1 MRSKFLVRILIVL
14 LAAFL
19 IFRIHQRVET
29 YRVPRDLCRAQ
40 MNMLADA
47 NIEHMYLMEGVPA
60 PDLDSLLS
68 YAESHG
74 FFDAS
79 LRGDSIVVTFGEGII
94 RGVLIPDSWRAQWD
108 ERAIASFQ
116 LELETLQSEHELATA
131 AIRDHEAALGFS
143 FDSLRTLR
151 EAYIITHAADTAAT
165 ADTDSLLT
173 PGELFDDSIGFSA
186 DSLLQAESELASGI
200 TELQAFLQDFNTI
213 TAPAMMDSLAAR
225 VVAVCPSLWE
235 VGCFDSTYNYDSK
248 LALGSQY
255 SLSCPNIDRHGG
267 VVGGLVEADYPDSLF
282 VEADWAEFQ
291 TVYLFPEY
299 AQLRRLMVSRANL
312 IRAAEEEAAYLGQR
326 YPLVIVPKDPQN
338 LDVDI
343 DALIDPLG
351 GEYVFEVIPDS
362 AYTFYQTPGGATAR
376 ARGDSIIVQTYKFI
390 GYTTADPDSSR
401 VEVFFSRPLTFPSRA
416 DGAFAG
422 MNDNISVIM
431 YWERSELGSL
441 QIEEREVDLL
451 DAPLWSFLV
460 SNYSETGTANPE

>member
-143 FDSLRTLR
+143 FDSLRHSGKRTSSLMPRTLPR
-151 EAYIITHAADTAAT
+151 LPTRTA
-165 ADTDSLLT
+165 
-173 PGELFDDSIGFSA
+173 F
-186 DSLLQAESELASGI
+186 
-200 TELQAFLQDFNTI
+200 
-213 TAPAMMDSLAAR
+213 
-225 VVAVCPSLWE
+225 
-235 VGCFDSTYNYDSK
+235 
-248 LALGSQY
+248 
-255 SLSCPNIDRHGG
+255 
-267 VVGGLVEADYPDSLF
+267 
-282 VEADWAEFQ
+282 
-291 TVYLFPEY
+291 
-299 AQLRRLMVSRANL
+299 
-312 IRAAEEEAAYLGQR
+312 
-326 YPLVIVPKDPQN
+326 
-338 LDVDI
+338 
-343 DALIDPLG
+343 
-351 GEYVFEVIPDS
+351 
-362 AYTFYQTPGGATAR
+362 
-376 ARGDSIIVQTYKFI
+376 
-390 GYTTADPDSSR
+390 
-401 VEVFFSRPLTFPSRA
+401 
-416 DGAFAG
+416 
-422 MNDNISVIM
+422 
-431 YWERSELGSL
+431 
-441 QIEEREVDLL
+441 
-451 DAPLWSFLV
+451 
-460 SNYSETGTANPE
+460 

>member
-1 MRSKFLVRILIVL
+1 MSSKFLVRILIVL

-40 MNMLADA
+40 MSMLADA

-68 YAESHG
+68 YAGSNG
-74 FFDAS
+74 FFEAS
-79 LRGDSIVVTFGEGII
+79 VSGDSIVVSFGDGLT
-94 RGVLIPDSWRAQWD
+94 RRVLIPDTWRALWD
-108 ERAIASFQ
+108 ERAVAGFQ
-116 LELETLQSEHELATA
+116 AELEDLIISHDIAVET
-131 AIRDHEAALGFS
+131 IRDREAALGFS
-143 FDSLRTLR
+143 LDSLKTLR
-151 EAYIITHAADTAAT
+151 DAYIIVHSTDTTAT
-165 ADTDSLLT
+165 TDEDSALT
-173 PGELFDDSIGFSA
+173 PGEFFDDSLGFSR
-186 DSLLQAESELASGI
+186 DSLLQNESELASGI
-200 TELQAFLQDFNTI
+200 VELQSFLQNFDTV
-213 TAPAMMDSLAAR
+213 TGPARMDSMTAR

-255 SLSCPNIDRHGG
+255 SISCPNIERHGG
-267 VVGGLVEADYPDSLF
+267 VVGGLVEAEYPDSLF

-291 TVYLFPEY
+291 TVYLFPEF
-299 AQLRRLMVSRANL
+299 AQLRRLQVSRANL
-312 IRAAEEEAAYLGQR
+312 IRAAEEEAAYLSQR
-326 YPLVIVPKDPQN
+326 YPLVIVPKDPAN

-343 DALIDPLG
+343 NLLVDPLG
-351 GEYVFEVIPDS
+351 GEYVFQVIPDS
-362 AYTFYQTPGGATAR
+362 AYTFYQTPGGTSAR
-376 ARGDSIIVQTYKFI
+376 TRGDSITVQTYRFL
-390 GYTTADPDSSR
+390 GYTTADPDTSR

-460 SNYSETGTANPE
+460 SNYSETGTADTE